1 MKTRDL
7 DFVFDGVGLK
17 AITKSVDGK
26 DAMYIA
32 GVASSTAKDL
42 YGDIITPK
50 GQQSMLAKLR
60 GVPVKDQSSRGLT
73 AWLNHSYE
81 IPEDTLGVIESASL
95 NQRAGDAG
103 DLVELEIEV
112 RVTEENPRAIAA
124 WKQVQDGIRHGW
136 SIGAYFLDVD
146 WANPDDPD
154 DWGFQVNDVDLLEIS
169 LVGIPANQ
177 ESWSKGVAQAK
188 ERAVRAA
195 ERIAKSALPAER
207 RELVRK
213 SLIHQ
218 LDDDNQMS
226 TDEMRARCMMAQ
238 DCINKAM
245 GHGSCGDGMDHMKA
259 AASHLAYVIEPA
271 GQSAT
276 YAAPVATT
284 DTTSPI
290 TLSIEI
296 DTKAA
301 TAALEALQAK
311 AAEAQDVVDALNATI
326 VAKTAEI
333 AAAEEKL
340 KLLDAAIAEREARRL
355 GRITQTNSEA
365 APNARDA
372 AHDPEAYNRPITE
385 QYRRLGQEMSGVP
398 TDARSSAAAR

>member
-7 DFVFDGVGLK
+7 DFVFVGIGLK
-17 AITKSVDGK
+17 AFTKSVDGRE
-26 DAMYIA
+26 AMYIG

-50 GQQSMLAKLR
+50 GQQAMLAKLR

-81 IPEDTLGVIESASL
+81 IPEDTLGVIETASL
-95 NQRAGDAG
+95 NQRAGDTG
-103 DLVELEIEV
+103 DVVELEIEV

-154 DWGFQVNDVDLLEIS
+154 DYSFQVNDVDLLEIS

-226 TDEMRARCMMAQ
+226 TDEMRARCMMAA
-238 DCINKAM
+238 DCITKAM

-259 AASHLAYVIEPA
+259 AASHLAYVIQPA

-284 DTTSPI
+284 ETTSPI
-290 TLSIEI
+290 TLAVEV
-296 DTKAA
+296 DTAQA
-301 TAALEALQAK
+301 VAALDAINAK
-311 AAEAQDVVDALNATI
+311 LAASQTLAASIDATLAEKNA
-326 VAKTAEI
+326 AI
-333 AAAEEKL
+333 AAADEKL
-340 KLLDAAIAEREARRL
+340 KALDAAIAEREARKL
-355 GRITQTNSEA
+355 GRLTQTNSEA
-365 APNARDA
+365 APRARDA
-372 AHDPEAYNRPITE
+372 AHDPAAYDRPITE
-385 QYRRLGQEMSGVP
+385 QYRLLGQEMSGVP